1 VAITT
6 AGGFCT
12 TINNLRQSQHASI
25 WWLRPDS
32 SCDCNAQPPGALEV
46 EQMAI
51 YECKRLEDSKLCNA
65 TCFES
70 ISWNPTLA
78 DNLDV
83 LEHRY
88 AAKQHLVPSIR
99 GAHKGD
105 LDRGMLKQ
113 RPSLDITCSI
123 QYQGWAQVGK
133 FISHFIQSGRDKIV
147 EHYHLHRFE
156 SDEEWL
162 EFINFILADTKYHF
176 PVAERVEGG
185 VPSPNTTQREWKD
198 AKE

>member
-1 VAITT
+1 
-6 AGGFCT
+6 
-12 TINNLRQSQHASI
+12 
-25 WWLRPDS
+25 
-32 SCDCNAQPPGALEV
+32 
-46 EQMAI
+46 M
-51 YECKRLEDSKLCNA
+51 
-65 TCFES
+65 
-70 ISWNPTLA
+70 
-78 DNLDV
+78 
-83 LEHRY
+83 
-88 AAKQHLVPSIR
+88 
-99 GAHKGD
+99 
-105 LDRGMLKQ
+105 
-113 RPSLDITCSI
+113 
-123 QYQGWAQVGK
+123 GK